1 MSDKICLEK
10 IEEDFNKFNLSPER
24 IPVYE
29 NPRQFSQSFKL
40 CSIVEYKNISVL
52 KHYCKK
58 QGRRNNFKICQV
70 GMKY

>member
-40 CSIVEYKNISVL
+40 CSIVEYKNISYSNTTV
-52 KHYCKK
+52 KK
-58 QGRRNNFKICQV
+58 TGPK
-70 GMKY
+70 K